1 MIPHPSSLAGPLLQH
16 PADASASP
24 TLDNSYTPSTI
35 PRALGV
41 SSWRA
46 RILPTPTAD
55 PVTQITGAADPN
67 ILSRP
72 ANQPPPHPPLNY
84 ADIPHIPQTADLG
97 TLTTGADGPNIP
109 SATHITG
116 TGKYLSPTI
125 PRPPPWPPS
134 TQDTPPTTDPDGP
147 FSLGRTFKEFAGCV
161 TIDQA
166 IEAANGLAKSSFEFD
181 MPAAVRQVL
190 LTPRTVVLRRIETD
204 TATAKARGLTAILKE
219 AADSMR
225 AGSLT
230 PHAFIA
236 KHPDCTLNGHLAKMA
251 DNGVSTAGGPGFVP
265 NDGIG
270 APTYPDSVADNRVVL
285 YLLAKGHAVGR
296 FLILPTELFA
306 ELAAAEGLHFHVSP
320 AFVVKKRDSVTG
332 RLVINYSHAGPNFDA
347 KPIALTDELGPIK
360 PPQYADICRLLLNAK
375 KVFPGQEIYG
385 LRRDIDAA
393 YNRLLYDVR
402 SALTC
407 AFSVDIE
414 GKPHIVTPIVCMMG
428 DQQVNFDFDQVTK
441 AIAEVLAVKA
451 KELSFSDLPLTTV
464 ATDDIIAIGGQA
476 FIAAISRFIA
486 VTVGSSEAPGLLGT
500 DAIAVGKDLFGSA
513 IEILG
518 WVFDCR
524 DDTIA
529 PNPLTMAKLL
539 ALFFTALGPNP
550 VAGQRISLP
559 LLQRIASHAIRT
571 ANVVTAM
578 LPYSRSFSAA
588 TANCSQRG
596 DAFLTHTCVHDIA
609 HWRRLLT
616 DAVSDMRILT
626 CPVSTPPIRQKL
638 SKGESVAEHQARAAA
653 AASVFAYSDAAT
665 GTADNGVPMLGGYT
679 PGDRW
684 FHLTLPPSTRH
695 VYDMRNGIVDADI
708 NIHEATALILTAIMG
723 VAKMN
728 RDFPADTAPPARRH
742 LNIYCDN
749 TCAVS
754 LLRTN
759 RAHLPILSFL
769 LCILTYLQVH
779 HRCLITVSH
788 IAGLTNTIADATSRD
803 FAVPNGAA
811 IRLFLSRSA
820 RQWTPSRHLA
830 TLIEDGYR
838 SCLRPD
844 WNKIVGSAI
853 EAELDSLSSSC

>member
-1 MIPHPSSLAGPLLQH
+1 
-16 PADASASP
+16 
-24 TLDNSYTPSTI
+24 
-35 PRALGV
+35 
-41 SSWRA
+41 
-46 RILPTPTAD
+46 
-55 PVTQITGAADPN
+55 
-67 ILSRP
+67 
-72 ANQPPPHPPLNY
+72 
-84 ADIPHIPQTADLG
+84 
-97 TLTTGADGPNIP
+97 
-109 SATHITG
+109 
-116 TGKYLSPTI
+116 
-125 PRPPPWPPS
+125 
-134 TQDTPPTTDPDGP
+134 
-147 FSLGRTFKEFAGCV
+147 
-161 TIDQA
+161 
-166 IEAANGLAKSSFEFD
+166 
-181 MPAAVRQVL
+181 
-190 LTPRTVVLRRIETD
+190 
-204 TATAKARGLTAILKE
+204 
-219 AADSMR
+219 MR

-236 KHPDCTLNGHLAKMA
+236 NHPDCTFNGHLAKMA

-270 APTYPDSVADNRVVL
+270 APTYPDSVADNRVIL
-285 YLLAKGHAVGR
+285 YLLSKGHAVGR

-320 AFVVKKRDSVTG
+320 AFVVKKRDSNTG

-407 AFSVDIE
+407 AFSVMVE

-428 DQQVNFDFDQVTK
+428 DQQVNFDFDQVSK

-451 KELSFSDLPLTTV
+451 QELSFSDLPLTTV

-539 ALFFTALGPNP
+539 ALFFTTLGAKPT
-550 VAGQRISLP
+550 AGQRISLP

-588 TANCSQRG
+588 TANCSRRG
-596 DAFLTHTCVHDIA
+596 DAFLTRTCIHDIA
-609 HWRRLLT
+609 QWRRLLA
-616 DAVSDMRILT
+616 DAVCDLRILS
-626 CPVSTPPIRQKL
+626 CPISTPPIRQKL
-638 SKGESVAEHQARAAA
+638 FKDESVAEHQLRAAA

-665 GTADNGVPMLGGYT
+665 GTLDNGVPMLGGVVLN
-679 PGDRW
+679 DRW
-684 FHLTLPPSTRH
+684 FHLTLPPSTKTVADLRGK
-695 VYDMRNGIVDADI
+695 NIDADI
-708 NIHEATALILTAIMG
+708 NIHEATALALTAIMG
-723 VAKMN
+723 VSNLN
-728 RDFPADTAPPARRH
+728 RNFPTATSSASQRH
-742 LNIYCDN
+742 LHLYCDN
-749 TCAVS
+749 TTAVS
-754 LLRTN
+754 LMRTN
-759 RAHLPILSFL
+759 RAHLPILSLL

-779 HRCLITVSH
+779 HHCLITVGH
-788 IAGLTNTIADATSRD
+788 IAGEKNVVADCTSRN
-803 FAVPNGAA
+803 FLVPNGRE
-811 IRLFLSRSA
+811 IRQFLARSA
-820 RQWTPSRHLA
+820 TQWTPLPTTVS
-830 TLIEDGYR
+830 LIVDAYGTPA
-838 SCLRPD
+838 LHD
-844 WNKIVGSAI
+844 WNTTVAATI
-853 EAELDSLSSSC
+853 EAELISLSLPC

>member
-1 MIPHPSSLAGPLLQH
+1 
-16 PADASASP
+16 
-24 TLDNSYTPSTI
+24 
-35 PRALGV
+35 
-41 SSWRA
+41 
-46 RILPTPTAD
+46 LPTP
-55 PVTQITGAADPN
+55 
-67 ILSRP
+67 
-72 ANQPPPHPPLNY
+72 PLNL
-84 ADIPHIPQTADLG
+84 AV
-97 TLTTGADGPNIP
+97 N
-109 SATHITG
+109 
-116 TGKYLSPTI
+116 
-125 PRPPPWPPS
+125 PPS
-134 TQDTPPTTDPDGP
+134 SADGP
-147 FSLGRTFKEFAGCV
+147 FSLGHTFSEFAGCV
-161 TIDQA
+161 SLDQA

-190 LTPRTVVLRRIETD
+190 LNPKTVVLSRIRTD
-204 TATAKARGLTAILKE
+204 TATARSRGLTAILKE
-219 AADSMR
+219 AADTMR

-236 KHPDCTLNGHLAKMA
+236 NHPDCTFNGHLAKMA

-270 APTYPDSVADNRVVL
+270 APTYPDSVADNRVIL
-285 YLLAKGHAVGR
+285 YLLSKGHAVGR

-320 AFVVKKRDSVTG
+320 AFVVKKRDSNTG

-407 AFSVDIE
+407 AFSVMVE

-428 DQQVNFDFDQVTK
+428 DQQVNFDFDQVSK

-451 KELSFSDLPLTTV
+451 HELSFSDLPLTTV
-464 ATDDIIAIGGQA
+464 ATDDIIAIGGKA

-539 ALFFTALGPNP
+539 ALFFTTLGPKP
-550 VAGQRISLP
+550 TAGQRISLP

-588 TANCSQRG
+588 TAHCSRRG
-596 DAFLTHTCVHDIA
+596 YAFLTKSCVHDIFQ
-609 HWRRLLT
+609 WRRLLA
-616 DAVSDMRILT
+616 DAVLDMRILT

-638 SKGESVAEHQARAAA
+638 SKGESVAEHQTRAAA

-665 GTADNGVPMLGGYT
+665 GTSDNGVPMLGGVT
-679 PGDRW
+679 LDDRW
-684 FHLTLPPSTRH
+684 FHLTLPPSTNTATDLR
-695 VYDMRNGIVDADI
+695 GGTIDADI
-708 NIHEATALILTAIMG
+708 NIHEATALTLTAIMG
-723 VAKMN
+723 VAKLN
-728 RDFPADTAPPARRH
+728 KDFPQASSPAARRH
-742 LNIYCDN
+742 LHIYCDN
-749 TCAVS
+749 TTAVS
-754 LLRTN
+754 LMRTN
-759 RAHLPILSFL
+759 RAHLPILSLL
-769 LCILTYLQVH
+769 LCILTHLQVH
-779 HRCLITVSH
+779 HKCLITVGH
-788 IAGLTNTIADATSRD
+788 IAGLRNTIADAASRD
-803 FAVPNGAA
+803 FAVPNGAE
-811 IRLFLSRSA
+811 IRQYLLQSA
-820 RQWTPSRHLA
+820 SQWTPSSITVGA
-830 TLIEDGYR
+830 IVSGYK
-838 SCLRPD
+838 SSALQD
-844 WNKIVGSAI
+844 WNTTAASVT
-853 EAELDSLSSSC
+853 ELALSSLSLSC

>member
-1 MIPHPSSLAGPLLQH
+1 V
-16 PADASASP
+16 
-24 TLDNSYTPSTI
+24 STA
-35 PRALGV
+35 RA
-41 SSWRA
+41 
-46 RILPTPTAD
+46 
-55 PVTQITGAADPN
+55 
-67 ILSRP
+67 
-72 ANQPPPHPPLNY
+72 
-84 ADIPHIPQTADLG
+84 
-97 TLTTGADGPNIP
+97 
-109 SATHITG
+109 
-116 TGKYLSPTI
+116 
-125 PRPPPWPPS
+125 
-134 TQDTPPTTDPDGP
+134 DGP

-166 IEAANGLAKSSFEFD
+166 IGTANGLAKSSFEFD

-190 LTPRTVVLRRIETD
+190 LTPRTVVLSRINAD
-204 TATAKARGLTAILKE
+204 TATARARGLTAILKE

-236 KHPDCTLNGHLAKMA
+236 KHPDCSLNGHLAKMA

-320 AFVVKKRDSVTG
+320 AFVVKKRDSDTG

-407 AFSVDIE
+407 AFSVMVE

-476 FIAAISRFIA
+476 FIAAISRFIE
-486 VTVGSSEAPGLLGT
+486 VTVGSAEAPGLLGT
-500 DAIAVGKDLFGSA
+500 DAIAVGKDLFGSS

-518 WVFDCR
+518 WVFDCH

-539 ALFFTALGPNP
+539 ALFFTTVGPNP
-550 VAGQRISLP
+550 TPGQRISLP

-588 TANCSQRG
+588 TAHCSRRG
-596 DAFLTHTCVHDIA
+596 DAFLTRTCVHDIMQ
-609 HWRRLLT
+609 WRRLLT
-616 DAVSDMRILT
+616 DACSDMRIMT

-638 SKGESVAEHQARAAA
+638 SKDESVAEHQLRAAS
-653 AASVFAYSDAAT
+653 AASVHAYSDAST
-665 GTADNGVPMLGGYT
+665 GAADNGVPMLGGVSI
-679 PGDRW
+679 GDRW
-684 FHLTLPPSTRH
+684 FHLTLPPSTRT
-695 VYDMRNGIVDADI
+695 VTDLRGGTIDADI
-708 NIHEATALILTAIMG
+708 NIHEATALALTAIMG
-723 VAKMN
+723 VAKLN
-728 RDFPADTAPPARRH
+728 RDFPAASSPAARRH
-742 LNIYCDN
+742 LHLHCDN
-749 TCAVS
+749 TTAVA

-769 LCILTYLQVH
+769 LCILTHLQVN
-779 HRCLITVSH
+779 HRCLITVGH
-788 IAGLTNTIADATSRD
+788 IAGKINTIADATSRA
-803 FAVPNGAA
+803 FAVPNGPA
-811 IRLFLSRSA
+811 ILQYLRTSATQWIPSPCLASAIVTSYNSCRL
-820 RQWTPSRHLA
+820 H
-830 TLIEDGYR
+830 
-838 SCLRPD
+838 D
-844 WNKIVGSAI
+844 WNSTVRYLIDL
-853 EAELDSLSSSC
+853 ELDYLSSSY

>member
-1 MIPHPSSLAGPLLQH
+1 VAASPLLQGSAT
-16 PADASASP
+16 PAA
-24 TLDNSYTPSTI
+24 
-35 PRALGV
+35 
-41 SSWRA
+41 
-46 RILPTPTAD
+46 
-55 PVTQITGAADPN
+55 
-67 ILSRP
+67 
-72 ANQPPPHPPLNY
+72 PPL
-84 ADIPHIPQTADLG
+84 AQP
-97 TLTTGADGPNIP
+97 
-109 SATHITG
+109 
-116 TGKYLSPTI
+116 
-125 PRPPPWPPS
+125 
-134 TQDTPPTTDPDGP
+134 PDGP
-147 FSLGRTFKEFAGCV
+147 FSLRQTFKEFEDCI
-161 TIDQA
+161 TLEQA
-166 IEAANGLAKSSFEFD
+166 IETANGLAKSSFEFD

-190 LTPRTVVLRRIETD
+190 LTPRTVVLSRIATD
-204 TATAKARGLTAILKE
+204 TATARARGLTAILKE

-320 AFVVKKRDSVTG
+320 AFVVKKRDSDTG

-407 AFSVDIE
+407 AFSVKIE

-464 ATDDIIAIGGQA
+464 ATDDIIAIGGKA

-518 WVFDCR
+518 WVFDCHG
-524 DDTIA
+524 DTIS

-539 ALFFTALGPNP
+539 SLFFTSLGPKP
-550 VAGQRISLP
+550 VAGQRIPLP

-588 TANCSQRG
+588 TAHCSRRG
-596 DAFLTHTCVHDIA
+596 DAFLTKSCEHDIVQ
-609 HWRRLLT
+609 WRRLLT
-616 DAVSDMRILT
+616 DAVCDMRILT

-638 SKGESVAEHQARAAA
+638 FKGESVAEHQSRAAA

-665 GTADNGVPMLGGYT
+665 GTADNGAPMLGGYT

-684 FHLTLPPSTRH
+684 FHLTLPPSTRL
-695 VYDMRNGIVDADI
+695 VTDLRNGIIDADI
-708 NIHEATALILTAIMG
+708 NIHEATALALTAIMG

-728 RDFPADTAPPARRH
+728 RDFPAATSPTARRH
-742 LNIYCDN
+742 LNIFCDN
-749 TCAVS
+749 TSAVS

-769 LCILTYLQVH
+769 LCILTHLQVH

-788 IAGLTNTIADATSRD
+788 IAGAMNTIADATSRD
-803 FAVPNGAA
+803 FAVPNGPE
-811 IRLFLSRSA
+811 IRQFLSLSA
-820 RQWTPSRHLA
+820 TQWTPSCTSLGA
-830 TLIEDGYR
+830 IVSAYK

-844 WNKIVGSAI
+844 WNTIARSLI
-853 EAELDSLSSSC
+853 EAELACL

>member
-1 MIPHPSSLAGPLLQH
+1 MPTAPSRQVSRI
-16 PADASASP
+16 SP
-24 TLDNSYTPSTI
+24 PDNLPPGLISPPDNLPSGLI
-35 PRALGV
+35 SPPDNLPPGLI
-41 SSWRA
+41 SPPDN
-46 RILPTPTAD
+46 LPPGPTPPSDNLPPGLISPPDNLPPGLISPPDNLPPGPISPPGNLPPGRTSPPD
-55 PVTQITGAADPN
+55 DT
-67 ILSRP
+67 LP
-72 ANQPPPHPPLNY
+72 A
-84 ADIPHIPQTADLG
+84 
-97 TLTTGADGPNIP
+97 
-109 SATHITG
+109 
-116 TGKYLSPTI
+116 
-125 PRPPPWPPS
+125 
-134 TQDTPPTTDPDGP
+134 DGP
-147 FSLGRTFKEFAGCV
+147 FSLGRTFSEFAGCV

-166 IEAANGLAKSSFEFD
+166 IEAANVLAKSSFDFD
-181 MPAAVRQVL
+181 MAAAVRQVL
-190 LTPRTVVLRRIETD
+190 QTPRTVVLSRIKAD
-204 TATAKARGLTAILKE
+204 TASARARGLTAILKE
-219 AADSMR
+219 AADTMR
-225 AGSLT
+225 AGSLS

-236 KHPDCTLNGHLAKMA
+236 KHPNCSFNGQLARMA
-251 DNGVSTAGGPGFVP
+251 DNGVSTDGGPGFVP

-296 FLILPTELFA
+296 FLILPTDLFA

-320 AFVVKKRDSVTG
+320 AFVVKKRDSNTG

-375 KVFPGQEIYG
+375 MVFPGQEIYG

-407 AFSVDIE
+407 AFSVSIE

-451 KELSFSDLPLTTV
+451 HELSLSDLPLTTV

-476 FIAAISRFIA
+476 FIAAISRFIGS
-486 VTVGSSEAPGLLGT
+486 TVGSSEAPGLLGT

-518 WVFDCR
+518 WVFDCK

-539 ALFFTALGPNP
+539 ALFFTVLGPEP
-550 VAGQRISLP
+550 AAGQRISLP

-596 DAFLTHTCVHDIA
+596 DAFLTHTCVHDINQ
-609 HWRRLLT
+609 WRRLLT
-616 DAVSDMRILT
+616 DACYDMRILT
-626 CPVSTPPIRQKL
+626 CPVYIPPIRQKL
-638 SKGESVAEHQARAAA
+638 SKHESVADHQRRAAA
-653 AASVFAYSDAAT
+653 SASVFAYSDAAT
-665 GTADNGVPMLGGYT
+665 GSADNGVPMLGGYT
-679 PGDRW
+679 PDDRW
-684 FHLTLPPSTRH
+684 FHLTLPPSTRY
-695 VYDMRNGIVDADI
+695 VTDLRNGTIDADI

-728 RDFPADTAPPARRH
+728 RLYPAATSPAARRH
-742 LNIYCDN
+742 LNIFCDN
-749 TCAVS
+749 TTATS

-769 LCILTYLQVH
+769 LCILTHLQVH
-779 HRCLITVSH
+779 HRCLITVGH
-788 IAGLTNTIADATSRD
+788 IPGVLNTIADATSRN
-803 FAVPNGAA
+803 FAVPNGPA
-811 IRLFLSRSA
+811 IRQFLSQSA
-820 RQWTPSRHLA
+820 RPWTPSY
-830 TLIEDGYR
+830 TLVTAIVNAYR
-838 SCLRPD
+838 SSLRPA
-844 WNKIVGSAI
+844 WNSIVASLI
-853 EAELDSLSSSC
+853 EAELASLSLSSSP